1 VTNVDSDVLNSRANI
16 ETAIEFLAAYNFY
29 EKKVL
34 WIETA
39 VRDGVT
45 ALDLGTPL
53 YGSLF
58 VPELSPDQ
66 LVTAVERARAGGASG
81 IALFNV
87 GNMTDAHWTKVS
99 GILSAWS

>member
-1 VTNVDSDVLNSRANI
+1 MD
-16 ETAIEFLAAYNFY
+16 FLTAYNFY
-29 EKKVL
+29 EEEVS

-39 VRDGVT
+39 VRDGAT

-53 YGSLF
+53 YGGLF

-87 GNMTDAHWTKVS
+87 GDMTDAHWTKVS
-99 GILSAWS
+99 GVLSA

>member
-1 VTNVDSDVLNSRANI
+1 MPMVHH
-16 ETAIEFLAAYNFY
+16 NFY
-29 EKKVL
+29 EEEVS

-45 ALDLGTPL
+45 ALDPGTPL
-53 YGSLF
+53 YSGLF

-66 LVTAVERARAGGASG
+66 LVAAVERARAGGAGG

-87 GNMTDAHWTKVS
+87 GNVTDTHWEKVS
-99 GILSAWS
+99 GVLSA